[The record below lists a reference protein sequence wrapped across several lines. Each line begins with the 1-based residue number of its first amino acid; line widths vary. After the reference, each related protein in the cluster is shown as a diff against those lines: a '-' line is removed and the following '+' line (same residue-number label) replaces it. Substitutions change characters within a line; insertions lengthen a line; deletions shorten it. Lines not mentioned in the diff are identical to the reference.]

1 MSSVRL
7 PSVDRLLRSAAAAP
21 LHQRYGREA
30 LLATLRDLLDELREP
45 ARHGALAEIEL
56 SEAVLAGRAGER
68 LAAQH
73 ASRVRRVFN
82 LTGTVLHTNL
92 GRALL
97 PDEAIEAITLAAR
110 YPLNLEFDLAS
121 GKRGDRDDLIAGLIR
136 ELTGAEAV
144 TVVNNNAA
152 AVLLALNSLGARK
165 EGIISRG
172 ELIEIGGAFR
182 IPDIMAR
189 AGVRLHEVGTTNRTH
204 ARDYEAA
211 IGPRSGLLMRVHT
224 SNYSVQGFTASV
236 PTAQLA
242 AIAHG
247 HGLPLLED
255 LGSGTLVDLTRWG
268 LPKEPTVQEALA
280 DGADIVTFSGDKL
293 LGGPQAGLILGNREL
308 IGRIKKNPLKR
319 ALRVD
324 KLTLAALEA
333 VLGLYR
339 DPEAPARTRPAQP
352 RGSPARAAAAGDRS
366 ARRRRPLARSAPA
379 RRRAGVPRPVAA
391 TAERAV
397 VIVGTAGHIDHGKT
411 SLLRA
416 LTGIEG
422 DRRPAERQ
430 RGITIDLG
438 YLYADLG
445 DGSPTGFIDVPGHE
459 RFVHNMLAGAS
470 GIDCVLL
477 VVAADDGLMP
487 QTREHL
493 AIVELLGIRRALVA
507 LTKIDRVEPQRV
519 QQVRTQVEHLLASG
533 PLARSPIFPLS
544 SSTGEGVEALREA
557 LGGLAGEVRERSRE
571 GYFRLAVDR
580 AFSVAGSG
588 IVVTGTAFSGQ
599 VAVGD
604 ELLLGN
610 AGRPVRVRGLH
621 AQNRPAQQAWA
632 GQRVALNI
640 AGERLALE
648 QIQRGDWLLQAALHA
663 PTTRVDIDFRLLPD
677 ELRDFTHWTPVHL
690 HLGTQDVT
698 GRLAL
703 LEGEQLE
710 PGHRAFAQ
718 LVLNAPIQ
726 ALHGDRL
733 VLRDQSAQRTLGGGR
748 VLDGAAPARNR
759 RTPARLAQLQALRQE
774 SLEEALPTLLGAAEN
789 GLDPQRLVQ
798 SFNRPREHWRL
809 PEEVVEVQTRLGPR
823 LFAGERWFALVEQL
837 LAGLRRF
844 HEELP
849 DELGPDRDRLRRYAL
864 PQLERPVFIALL
876 DAALAGGDVHSSG
889 PWLHLPGHEVRLS
902 DSEEQLRAR
911 LWPLLEAGRYDP
923 PWVRDLARE
932 LRQDE
937 AVMRNLLRKLARLG
951 QLQQVVRD
959 LFYPEA
965 TLRQLAEIAVQVR
978 DPAGLIRPA
987 EFRDRLGIGR
997 KRSIQILEHFD
1008 RIGLTRRIG
1017 NDRRLREGS
1026 ALAEQL
1032 LGGVSP

>member
-1 MSSVRL
+1 MRRRVYDGRVGDPTL
-7 PSVDRLLRSAAAAP
+7 WIRFLHEFRSLAFGRPPAAQRGGRP

-45 ARHGALAEIEL
+45 ARRGALAEIEL

-339 DPEAPARTRPAQP
+339 DPDRLAERLTTLRLLSRPAAEIRAQAERLAPA
-352 RGSPARAAAAGDRS
+352 
-366 ARRRRPLARSAPA
+366 
-379 RRRAGVPRPVAA
+379 
-391 TAERAV
+391 
-397 VIVGTAGHIDHGKT
+397 
-411 SLLRA
+411 
-416 LTGIEG
+416 
-422 DRRPAERQ
+422 
-430 RGITIDLG
+430 LG
-438 YLYADLG
+438 
-445 DGSPTGFIDVPGHE
+445 
-459 RFVHNMLAGAS
+459 
-470 GIDCVLL
+470 
-477 VVAADDGLMP
+477 
-487 QTREHL
+487 
-493 AIVELLGIRRALVA
+493 
-507 LTKIDRVEPQRV
+507 
-519 QQVRTQVEHLLASG
+519 
-533 PLARSPIFPLS
+533 
-544 SSTGEGVEALREA
+544 EA
-557 LGGLAGEVRERSRE
+557 LGEGWEV
-571 GYFRLAVDR
+571 AVVD
-580 AFSVAGSG
+580 ALGMIGSG
-588 IVVTGTAFSGQ
+588 AQ
-599 VAVGD
+599 
-604 ELLLGN
+604 
-610 AGRPVRVRGLH
+610 PV
-621 AQNRPAQQAWA
+621 
-632 GQRVALNI
+632 
-640 AGERLALE
+640 
-648 QIQRGDWLLQAALHA
+648 
-663 PTTRVDIDFRLLPD
+663 
-677 ELRDFTHWTPVHL
+677 
-690 HLGTQDVT
+690 
-698 GRLAL
+698 
-703 LEGEQLE
+703 
-710 PGHRAFAQ
+710 
-718 LVLNAPIQ
+718 
-726 ALHGDRL
+726 
-733 VLRDQSAQRTLGGGR
+733 
-748 VLDGAAPARNR
+748 
-759 RTPARLAQLQALRQE
+759 ARLASAALCLRPRQPRRLRGRALRN
-774 SLEEALPTLLGAAEN
+774 LEEALR
-789 GLDPQRLVQ
+789 GLPLPVIGRL
-798 SFNRPREHWRL
+798 EDD
-809 PEEVVEVQTRLGPR
+809 
-823 LFAGERWFALVEQL
+823 ALW
-837 LAGLRRF
+837 
-844 HEELP
+844 
-849 DELGPDRDRLRRYAL
+849 
-864 PQLERPVFIALL
+864 L
-876 DAALAGGDVHSSG
+876 D
-889 PWLHLPGHEVRLS
+889 
-902 DSEEQLRAR
+902 
-911 LWPLLEAGRYDP
+911 
-923 PWVRDLARE
+923 
-932 LRQDE
+932 
-937 AVMRNLLRKLARLG
+937 
-951 QLQQVVRD
+951 
-959 LFYPEA
+959 
-965 TLRQLAEIAVQVR
+965 LRQLDDE
-978 DPAGLIRPA
+978 PAFLAQLP
-987 EFRDRLGIGR
+987 
-997 KRSIQILEHFD
+997 
-1008 RIGLTRRIG
+1008 
-1017 NDRRLREGS
+1017 RLRSELS
-1026 ALAEQL
+1026 
-1032 LGGVSP
+1032 